1 MFAVPDKLAVMTY
14 LYQLRAHFTGHQLE
28 VAQIGKTTDESN
40 YVIGRFHTDKDT
52 DVTMQLFGQE
62 IINLRKTKQQQQ
74 LSKPENANRDATAEK
89 KNQLSLSIKKEH
101 VEVFKEPKEKSP
113 SSVKDVKE
121 IILSS
126 SKNII
131 GKVLSPSKDK
141 LGQTVN
147 KKVEVKK
154 QPLMTRREFCD
165 PFGSD
170 EEEENTPVDNNKLI
184 NNKIP
189 EVNGDDC
196 DCKERNDDKF
206 PELPKPNPVSCF
218 CFCKVFFLL
227 LVLRLHTHKEVTFLK
242 KILTKFFNYIKVW
255 FGIKMFLTRVV
266 QQLLMR
272 HSEQRERARQ
282 LLDQVKKDNSTL
294 SSPTK
299 VRTRL
304 FFVAFICFMIF
315 VLLLIH

>member
-1 MFAVPDKLAVMTY
+1 MTY

-74 LSKPENANRDATAEK
+74 YNKSSNQEMVENCTNNVAQEK
-89 KNQLSLSIKKEH
+89 RNQLSLSIKKEP
-101 VEVFKEPKEKSP
+101 VELFRETKEKSP
-113 SSVKDVKE
+113 TSVKDVKE

-184 NNKIP
+184 NSKVP
-189 EVNGDDC
+189 EMNGDDC
-196 DCKERNDDKF
+196 DCTERNDEKL
-206 PELPKPNPVSCF
+206 PELPKPNPVSC
-218 CFCKVFFLL
+218 C
-227 LVLRLHTHKEVTFLK
+227 
-242 KILTKFFNYIKVW
+242 
-255 FGIKMFLTRVV
+255 
-266 QQLLMR
+266 
-272 HSEQRERARQ
+272 
-282 LLDQVKKDNSTL
+282 
-294 SSPTK
+294 
-299 VRTRL
+299 
-304 FFVAFICFMIF
+304 FFVFIAKRFSIC
-315 VLLLIH
+315 

>member
-1 MFAVPDKLAVMTY
+1 MTY

-74 LSKPENANRDATAEK
+74 SKQETDLMEK
-89 KNQLSLSIKKEH
+89 KHNLSLSIKKDTA
-101 VEVFKEPKEKSP
+101 VVDILKENKEKSP
-113 SSVKDVKE
+113 TSVKDVKE

-141 LGQTVN
+141 LGQSVN
-147 KKVEVKK
+147 KKQVEMKK

-170 EEEENTPVDNNKLI
+170 EEEENTPVDNNRVV
-184 NNKIP
+184 NKIA
-189 EVNGDDC
+189 EMNGDNC
-196 DCKERNDDKF
+196 DSKDKEDKF
-206 PELPKPNPVSCF
+206 SDLPKPNPVSF
-218 CFCKVFFLL
+218 
-227 LVLRLHTHKEVTFLK
+227 
-242 KILTKFFNYIKVW
+242 
-255 FGIKMFLTRVV
+255 
-266 QQLLMR
+266 
-272 HSEQRERARQ
+272 
-282 LLDQVKKDNSTL
+282 
-294 SSPTK
+294 
-299 VRTRL
+299 
-304 FFVAFICFMIF
+304 
-315 VLLLIH
+315 

>member
-1 MFAVPDKLAVMTY
+1 MTY

-62 IINLRKTKQQQQ
+62 IINLRKTKQQQHNKSLNQ
-74 LSKPENANRDATAEK
+74 EMVENKDAVAMEK
-89 KNQLSLSIKKEH
+89 RNQLSLSIKKEH
-101 VEVFKEPKEKSP
+101 VETFREPKEKSP
-113 SSVKDVKE
+113 TSVKDVKE

-141 LGQTVN
+141 LGQAVN
-147 KKVEVKK
+147 KKAEVKK

-184 NNKIP
+184 NSKVP
-189 EVNGDDC
+189 EMNGDDC
-196 DCKERNDDKF
+196 DCTDEKF
-206 PELPKPNPVSCF
+206 PDLPKPNPVSF
-218 CFCKVFFLL
+218 YRKRVFF
-227 LVLRLHTHKEVTFLK
+227 
-242 KILTKFFNYIKVW
+242 
-255 FGIKMFLTRVV
+255 
-266 QQLLMR
+266 
-272 HSEQRERARQ
+272 
-282 LLDQVKKDNSTL
+282 
-294 SSPTK
+294 
-299 VRTRL
+299 
-304 FFVAFICFMIF
+304 C
-315 VLLLIH
+315 